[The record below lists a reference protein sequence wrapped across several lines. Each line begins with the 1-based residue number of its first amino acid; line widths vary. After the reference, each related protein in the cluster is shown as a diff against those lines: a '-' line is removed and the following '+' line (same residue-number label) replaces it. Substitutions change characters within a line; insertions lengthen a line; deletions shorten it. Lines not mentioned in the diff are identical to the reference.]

1 MSSSS
6 LAVRALGTWSR
17 SSVVAHPPAGVRHA
31 LLLLTAF
38 LGGANLLPAATCNV
52 PAVYPTIAAALADGT
67 CDPIQV
73 AAGTYTT
80 HLAIA
85 RDVTLN
91 GAGSAS
97 TTIAGAVSV
106 SGSATDAVLNA
117 LRVDASAAIS
127 ATCYASGLDVRGGAK
142 ASGVDLVVVGRP
154 TPTAGCGF
162 FADGFESG
170 DLVPWSARRP

>member
-1 MSSSS
+1 MRPFAFSP
-6 LAVRALGTWSR
+6 
-17 SSVVAHPPAGVRHA
+17 VAAGRWVG
-31 LLLLTAF
+31 LLLATT
-38 LGGANLLPAATCNV
+38 LGLPGAAGAAVCNV
-52 PAVYPTIAAALADGT
+52 PTVYPTIAAALADGT

-80 HLAIA
+80 NLAIA

-106 SGSATDAVLNA
+106 AGSTTDAVLNA
-117 LRVDASAAIS
+117 LRVDATTASS

-154 TPTAGCGF
+154 TPTAACGF

-170 DLVPWSARRP
+170 DLLPWSARRP